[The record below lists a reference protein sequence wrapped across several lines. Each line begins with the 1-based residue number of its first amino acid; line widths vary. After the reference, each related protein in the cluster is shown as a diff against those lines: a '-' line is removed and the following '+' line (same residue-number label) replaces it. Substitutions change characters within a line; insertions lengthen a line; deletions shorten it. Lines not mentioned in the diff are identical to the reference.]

1 MKKICFTLT
10 ILTIIIC
17 NVTSGQYPGKQ
28 AGIRT
33 GFSSGF
39 FYQVTDKAGN
49 AETGYMAMLGF
60 RNSGIQLTGLKVI
73 YETSLSEISPDLFL
87 AWGYGGHAGFIIS
100 DHVGFLGEKYYFHSE
115 RFCPL
120 AGVDAWGAAEYRF
133 RNIPLVISLNL
144 KPYIEL
150 TVPSFL
156 NIMPGDVAISIAY
169 SF

>member
-1 MKKICFTLT
+1 MKRIYFTIT
-10 ILTIIIC
+10 ILTIIVSNAAI
-17 NVTSGQYPGKQ
+17 GQYPGKQ

-33 GFSSGF
+33 GVSSGF

-49 AETGYMAMLGF
+49 AETGYLAILGF
-60 RNSGIQLTGLKVI
+60 RNSGIQLTGLRVI

-87 AWGYGGHAGFIIS
+87 VWGYGGHAGFIIS

-115 RFCPL
+115 RFCSL
-120 AGVDAWGAAEYRF
+120 VGVDAWGAAEYRF
-133 RNIPLVISLNL
+133 RNVPLVISLNL
-144 KPYIEL
+144 KPYVEL

-156 NIMPGDVAISIAY
+156 NIMPADLGISIAY